1 MATETETIRPPI
13 TSLGVLGWLRKNLFS
28 TWYNSLLTIFSLW
41 ILYVAVTGFGRW
53 ALTTARWE
61 VITANLRLFMV
72 GQFPPDQVWRIQI
85 VVSLICLLF
94 GLSWGIWRGTVRSI
108 AISLAAA
115 FVLLALLPFS
125 AGVRLWMALNA
136 ALVFLGSG
144 IGHILSQRSERA
156 RRLLSR
162 GTIVAWLLVFPLTIL
177 LAHGFSRTP
186 WLPLVGTNLWGGL
199 LLTFLL
205 AIVGIV
211 ASFPMG
217 VLLAIGR
224 RSQMIVVRTFCIL
237 FIELIRGVP
246 LVTILFMAQI
256 MLPLFLPE
264 GMRIDRVIRAMVG
277 ITLFSAAYMAE
288 NVRGGLQGVP
298 EGQVEAARALGLSG
312 PLILLLI
319 VLPQALRA
327 VIPAIVG
334 QFISLFKDTTLVAI
348 IGLMDLL
355 NVGRAVLAN
364 PEFLGLHREVYLFVA
379 LIFFI
384 FSYAMSYASYR
395 LEAALGVG
403 ER

>member
-1 MATETETIRPPI
+1 MTASSDTLRPPI
-13 TSLGVLGWLRKNLFS
+13 TSLGPLGWLRKNLFS
-28 TWYNSLLTIFSLW
+28 TWYNALLTLLSLW
-41 ILYVAVTGFGRW
+41 LLYVAVIGFGRW
-53 ALTTARWE
+53 ALTVARWG

-72 GQFPPDQVWRIQI
+72 GQYPPEQVWRVQLL
-85 VVSLICLLF
+85 VSLTALLF
-94 GLSWGIWRGTVRSI
+94 GLSWGVWKGIIRSI
-108 AISLAAA
+108 AVSLGTGFA
-115 FVLLALLPFS
+115 LLALFPFS
-125 AGVRLWMALNA
+125 LGVRLWLA
-136 ALVFLGSG
+136 ASVAVVIVGRAAGHVLGKKS
-144 IGHILSQRSERA
+144 A
-156 RRLLSR
+156 RLRRWLAR
-162 GTIVAWLLVFPLTIL
+162 GTLAAWILLFPLTIL
-177 LAHGFSRTP
+177 LLQGIEDMP
-186 WLPLVGTNLWGGL
+186 WLPAVSTSLWGGL

-211 ASFPMG
+211 ASFPLG
-217 VLLAIGR
+217 VLLALGR
-224 RSQMIVVRTFCIL
+224 RSRMVAIRTFSIL
-237 FIELIRGVP
+237 FIELVRGVP

-264 GMRIDRVIRAMVG
+264 GVRIDRVVRAMVG

-288 NVRGGLQGVP
+288 NVRGGLQAVP

-312 PLILLLI
+312 PLILLFI
-319 VLPQALRA
+319 VLPQALRM

-364 PEFLGLHREVYLFVA
+364 PQFLGLHREVYLFIAV
-379 LIFFI
+379 IFFI